1 MNIYSLALFLL
12 LGCSTSSNEEQVVR
26 VPNTVPSVGDFAE
39 KGIDDLQEYDFALE
53 KSYQFP
59 PEIFPKGKFDVI
71 SSESFSALNPIEIK
85 DIASISGPLTKL
97 ASMCLSKDYK
107 RFFKLSDYLYRFYEK
122 KTAYWLTIGNC
133 YLRRGNLN
141 MALLKYEQGLLI
153 EKKNQALINNIAL
166 IYLKKGNRYKAL
178 NIINEIMK
186 ERVQYISVLQN
197 YAILLNSFGDY
208 KESLK
213 FSKKLIDKNVVGE
226 SVYFLVGHN
235 LLQMGKFA
243 EARIYF
249 EKISK
254 SKLRKFD
261 IGVNYAI
268 SLYQTG
274 DSENALRLL
283 ESIKVINNRQIRMK
297 NKFISYLRGARI

>member
-1 MNIYSLALFLL
+1 
-12 LGCSTSSNEEQVVR
+12 
-26 VPNTVPSVGDFAE
+26 
-39 KGIDDLQEYDFALE
+39 
-53 KSYQFP
+53 
-59 PEIFPKGKFDVI
+59 
-71 SSESFSALNPIEIK
+71 
-85 DIASISGPLTKL
+85 
-97 ASMCLSKDYK
+97 
-107 RFFKLSDYLYRFYEK
+107 
-122 KTAYWLTIGNC
+122 
-133 YLRRGNLN
+133 
-141 MALLKYEQGLLI
+141 
-153 EKKNQALINNIAL
+153 
-166 IYLKKGNRYKAL
+166 
-178 NIINEIMK
+178 MK
-186 ERVQYISVLQN
+186 ERVQYVSILQN

-213 FSKKLIDKNVVGE
+213 FSKKLIDKNVIGE